1 MMTQAD
7 SLALALSGATIPRE
21 VFVAPAEAWTL
32 ILTLLVV
39 SCGVLWLLTGL
50 SGRAS
55 RRGPAPRPLRPAHR
69 PRQRV
74 GLGYTPRP
82 SLSNREYTSVQ

>member
-74 GLGYTPRP
+74 GWATRP
-82 SLSNREYTSVQ
+82 ARVFQNREHTSVQ